1 MTAATAA
8 LTPSI
13 LVQLLEEAV
22 SAVDH
27 DVSVARERIAKVRDL
42 LLGRASPRID
52 KGGLA
57 PWQCKR
63 VEELV
68 EQRLEEP
75 LRNDDLAGAVRL
87 SAGYFCSAFRQS
99 FGMSPHAF
107 LLTRRIARAKAL
119 MRSGSGN
126 LAEIAL
132 DCGFSDQ
139 AHFSRIFRQF
149 SGTSPSAWRRAHA
162 PVVEV
167 AS

>member
-1 MTAATAA
+1 MTAAAFAHPT
-8 LTPSI
+8 LI
-13 LVQLLEEAV
+13 QLLEEAV
-22 SAVDH
+22 HAVEH
-27 DVSVARERIAKVRDL
+27 DVSLARDRLAKVRDL
-42 LLGRASPRID
+42 LLGRTARAD

-75 LRNDDLAGAVRL
+75 LRNDDLASAVRL
-87 SAGYFCSAFRQS
+87 SAGHFCTAFRQS

-107 LLTRRIARAKAL
+107 LLTRRIERAKAL
-119 MRSGSGN
+119 MRAGGGS

-139 AHFSRIFRQF
+139 AHFSRIFRQI
-149 SGTSPSAWRRAHA
+149 SGSSPSAWRRAHA
-162 PVVEV
+162 PIIAV